1 MYRRPRSFNLAPHA
15 NARHGQSADPYRGV
29 YVQRPVEIC
38 SKGCAPVMMPSLPIS
53 RGEAYQ
59 PSSSPA
65 TMHHER
71 CWPRYTQ
78 RLSPT
83 QWHSQNCSLHFV
95 AE

>member
-59 PSSSPA
+59 PSSSLGHDAPREMLTALHPA
-65 TMHHER
+65 TFTNPVAFPEL
-71 CWPRYTQ
+71 
-78 RLSPT
+78 LSA
-83 QWHSQNCSLHFV
+83 LRR
-95 AE
+95 